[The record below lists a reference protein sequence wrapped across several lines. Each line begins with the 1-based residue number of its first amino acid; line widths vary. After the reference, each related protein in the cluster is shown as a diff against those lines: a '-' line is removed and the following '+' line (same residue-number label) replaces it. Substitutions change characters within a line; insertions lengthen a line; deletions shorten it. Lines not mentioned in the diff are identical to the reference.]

1 MKGLNFIINFFKKE
15 IPLEL
20 NKKSSISLLTNFL
33 EYLDNNNII
42 INPSM
47 YKETLTVSCPD
58 IEKLIFRLNLIKESI
73 DEGSKLKPSGNM
85 SSMKLVDFFT
95 NDSNY
100 LFDTE
105 EAIGI
110 LRVLAKDTLASL
122 ESLEDYN
129 YSYYNRIIL
138 NDIVSLHNLT
148 RIGM

>member
-1 MKGLNFIINFFKKE
+1 MKGLKFIINFFKKE

-33 EYLDNNNII
+33 EYLDSNNII

-47 YKETLTVSCPD
+47 YKETLMVSCPD
-58 IEKLIFRLNLIKESI
+58 IERLIFRLNLIKESI
-73 DEGSKLKPSGNM
+73 DAGSKLKPASNM

-100 LFDTE
+100 LFNTE
-105 EAIGI
+105 EAIEL

-148 RIGM
+148 RIGK